1 MGQARLRGTKEQRVA
16 ALLAASGVKQLT
28 PERYNA
34 FIAWTRMPLAH
45 RMVEE
50 QEFFSNTDETLIG
63 VLFIDRTDRDF
74 AWAVLGRDAKGRFR
88 WIDGIASLTRTEAR
102 HGLFAAIKRHTDSG
116 KTVFPQGDEDDD
128 KAGVDLFELRVAEGK
143 LHKHFQVLR
152 TLPWWEPAKRML
164 SEMMRH
170 FTDVDGNFVEQFQ
183 STAFDARLWELYL
196 YAALLETGLYVSKE
210 HEAPDFEV
218 RAGGKKVFIE
228 AVIVGP
234 SPNDPPLEHKPSGM
248 PVPHSSGKIKE
259 LLKTRM
265 PIRFGSPL
273 FSKLN
278 RPKPYWE
285 LPHVQ
290 GHALVFAV
298 ADFHEDQSMT
308 WTSPALLE
316 YLYGVTHDFL
326 YDEAGQLVIT
336 PLKLETHEYQGKVI
350 PSGFFFQPNAEHVSA
365 VLFSS
370 SGTISKFNRMG
381 RLAGFGPDNQRMF
394 RSGVRHTHDANAA
407 LPTPFLFEIRQGV
420 VQETWTEGLVM
431 FHNPNAKHPI
441 DPGMFPD
448 IAHHR
453 FQDGQIYSL
462 VPEFHPYSSFTWNML
477 LTSKDAAEAA
487 VATQA

>member
-16 ALLAASGVKQLT
+16 ELLGASGVKSLT

-34 FIAWTRMPLAH
+34 FIAWTRQPLAH
-45 RMVEE
+45 RTVVEK
-50 QEFFSNTDETLIG
+50 EFFANTDETLIG
-63 VLFIDRTDRDF
+63 VLFMDRTDRDY

-88 WIDGIASLTRTEAR
+88 WIDGNASLTRTEAR

-116 KTVFPQGDEDDD
+116 KTVFAQGDEDDD
-128 KAGVDLFELRVAEGK
+128 KAGVDLFELRVAEDK
-143 LHKHFQVLR
+143 LHKHFEVLR
-152 TLPWWEPAKRML
+152 TLPWWEPARCIL

-170 FTDVDGNFVEQFQ
+170 FRDVDGNFVEQFQ
-183 STAFDARLWELYL
+183 SAAFDARLWELYL
-196 YAALLETGLYVSKE
+196 YAALLEMGLYVSKE

-218 RAGGKKVFIE
+218 RASGKKVFIE

-234 SPNDPPLEHKPSGM
+234 SPKDPPLKQAPSGM
-248 PVPHSSGKIKE
+248 PVPHSPEMIKE

-273 FSKLN
+273 FSKLG

-290 GHALVFAV
+290 GHPLVLAV

-326 YDEAGQLVIT
+326 YDDAGQLVIT

-350 PSGFFFQPNAEHVSA
+350 PSGFFFQPKAEHVSA

-394 RSGVRHTHDANAA
+394 RSGVHHTHDANAA

-420 VQETWTEGLVM
+420 VQETWAEGLVM

-441 DPGMFPD
+441 DPAMFPD

-453 FQDGQIYSL
+453 FNDGQICSL
-462 VPEFHPYSSFTWNML
+462 VPEFHPYSSFTWNL
-477 LTSKDAAEAA
+477 LVTEKDPTEAE
-487 VATQA
+487 VATPA